1 MFRIIFTKSRPRFL
15 LLFVLGIAALFA
27 ISTIGTPKGQAPAQS
42 AGITL
47 GLTAEARESLQQT
60 GQAFP
65 ASEAAFSAY
74 YRVPDGAGGFGLD
87 KSAVDQ
93 ALFNFAGP
101 TLYRAGIGTLLGSGA
116 NYGIGAIPII
126 NIDNL
131 ATSVNLHYD
140 DEGCIVAYFPSGQ
153 ESSRAWQAVELS
165 IETPALN
172 DLSRTTL
179 LDAIN
184 EVLTQ
189 ALNQPAVTHGQL
201 GYYHWEHP
209 TATSFLMF
217 ATARGTIGSDVISFA
232 VPSNFVVQEVSTA
245 MWISSFDLPCAGTVL
260 DGANITGD
268 LCDSRF
274 HYSAVG
280 LTAFNSLSAHT
291 LVLDHLN
298 QDKGASGALVMLI
311 YSAP

>member
-1 MFRIIFTKSRPRFL
+1 
-15 LLFVLGIAALFA
+15 VGIAALFA
-27 ISTIGTPKGQAPAQS
+27 IFNIGAPEGQAPAQS

-65 ASEAAFSAY
+65 ASQAAFSAY

-87 KSAVDQ
+87 KSMVDE
-93 ALFNFAGP
+93 ALFSKPGP
-101 TLYRAGIGTLLGSGA
+101 TLYRAGVSTLLGSGA
-116 NYGIGAIPII
+116 NYSVGAIPII
-126 NIDNL
+126 NIDSL
-131 ATSVNLHYD
+131 ATPVNLYYD
-140 DEGCIVAYFPSGQ
+140 DEGWIVAYFSSGQ

-165 IETPALN
+165 VETPTLN

-184 EVLTQ
+184 EVVNQ
-189 ALNQPAVTHGQL
+189 ALKLPAVSHGQL

-209 TATSFLMF
+209 SATSFLMF
-217 ATARGTIGSDVISFA
+217 ATARGTIGAEVMSFA
-232 VPSNFVVQEVSTA
+232 VPSNFVVHEVSTA
-245 MWISSFDLPCAGTVL
+245 MWISSLDLPCARTVL
-260 DGANITGD
+260 DGVNITGD
-268 LCDSRF
+268 QCDRSF
-274 HYSAVG
+274 HYSPVG

-291 LVLDHLN
+291 LVLDHFN

>member
-1 MFRIIFTKSRPRFL
+1 MFSKLRPRL
-15 LLFVLGIAALFA
+15 WPLIVVGLAALFA
-27 ISTIGTPKGQAPAQS
+27 IVATGTPEGQAPGQS

-65 ASEAAFSAY
+65 ASQAAFSAY

-87 KSAVDQ
+87 KIKVDE
-93 ALFNFAGP
+93 ALFSKPGP
-101 TLYRAGIGTLLGSGA
+101 TLYRAGVSTLLGSGA
-116 NYGIGAIPII
+116 NYSVGAIPII
-126 NIDNL
+126 NIDSL
-131 ATSVNLHYD
+131 ATPVNLYYD
-140 DEGCIVAYFPSGQ
+140 DEGWIVAYFSSGQ

-165 IETPALN
+165 VETPALN

-184 EVLTQ
+184 EVVNQ
-189 ALNQPAVTHGQL
+189 ALKLPAVSHGQL

-209 TATSFLMF
+209 TATNFLMF
-217 ATARGTIGSDVISFA
+217 ATARGTIGSDVMSFA
-232 VPSNFVVQEVSTA
+232 VPSNFVVQEVSVA
-245 MWISSFDLPCAGTVL
+245 MWTTALNLTCARIFL
-260 DGANITGD
+260 DEVNITGD
-268 LCDSRF
+268 QCDRGF
-274 HYSAVG
+274 HYSQVG
-280 LTAFNSLSAHT
+280 LTAFNSLSAHR

-298 QDKGASGALVMLI
+298 QDQGASGALVMLI